1 MNPSA
6 RKAVGSLFILAYLI
20 VYIVLAVML
29 GERLHALPFW
39 VPALYYCAAGF
50 AWVFPLRPLFR
61 WMNAKDQ
68 MH

>member
-1 MNPSA
+1 
-6 RKAVGSLFILAYLI
+6 
-20 VYIVLAVML
+20 LAVML